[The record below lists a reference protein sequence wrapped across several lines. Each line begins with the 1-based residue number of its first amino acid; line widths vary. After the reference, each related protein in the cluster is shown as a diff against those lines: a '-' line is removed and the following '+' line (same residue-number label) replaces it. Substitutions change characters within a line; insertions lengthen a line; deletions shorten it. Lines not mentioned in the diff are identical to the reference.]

1 MRATAPRA
9 FFVRGR
15 ISSGLRAVSVSVFKR
30 ISKDN
35 EYKYNL
41 SYIVYG
47 ILHAVRGQAPGRIQ
61 SLRAFRRS
69 APRLSVVGRCLDFK
83 AVGLFGELLYCPG
96 HQLTSEAHRRWSHRG
111 TAKSHRSGAICCRCA
126 CSWVR
131 PRVPKS
137 MFIRAGGH
145 ADKQPL
151 DRIRGIWE
159 IPP

>member
-1 MRATAPRA
+1 MSTICVIQSTGSYTP
-9 FFVRGR
+9 VRGR
-15 ISSGLRAVSVSVFKR
+15 
-30 ISKDN
+30 
-35 EYKYNL
+35 
-41 SYIVYG
+41 
-47 ILHAVRGQAPGRIQ
+47 APGRIQ

-131 PRVPKS
+131 PLVPKS

-151 DRIRGIWE
+151 DRVRGIWE
-159 IPP
+159 IPPKRGDLLSWCMVLGCSR